1 MIKIRFLPKKII
13 FLLLKMK
20 KKMKIKIIMSLPEIT
35 IVNPLKSKNYLK
47 RMRMKKINLKK
58 EIELINLICPN
69 IS

>member
-20 KKMKIKIIMSLPEIT
+20 KKMKMKIKIIMSLPEIT

-58 EIELINLICPN
+58 EIELINLI
-69 IS
+69 